1 MQQHVNNHA
10 TNQSQAIE
18 FIDRAIF
25 LSSERTHFKKVNDYF
40 KDLKLLHSEKLWNEL
55 SQKIEL
61 LLLHSS
67 RDEIMKSFPVELSAQ
82 SSKEIEMMNEI
93 LVNLYLN
100 FISSFEE
107 RLNALKLARIAVH
120 TAERCETRERAIEF
134 LELVLVK
141 TRQTKQTQFEE
152 AEVFVRMNIALLNL
166 HGGDSEKAKEEVN
179 KSHQKEDL
187 FLWKQAD
194 PTVSA
199 AFHYLAAQLYKHER
213 DFANFYKSGILYLA
227 YVDCMTL
234 GEDVAQELAVD
245 LALAA
250 LLGENVFNF
259 AEFLAHPISKFISKE
274 SKSEFGWLLDMVQ
287 VFNDGDL
294 NAYDELC
301 EKYADQLNAQ
311 PALVMHERKLREK
324 ITILAF
330 LRIVFELPAEKRE
343 IELAD
348 IAVRTKLS
356 VDGVEFLLMK
366 TLSAGL
372 IEGEIDEVSSKVV
385 VTWAQPRILL
395 KPEIQELADR
405 LDQWIQKVSETTTS
419 LQQELLMSSA

>member
-1 MQQHVNNHA
+1 MQHQLNNHA
-10 TNQSQAIE
+10 TNQSAAIE

-179 KSHQKEDL
+179 K
-187 FLWKQAD
+187 
-194 PTVSA
+194 
-199 AFHYLAAQLYKHER
+199 
-213 DFANFYKSGILYLA
+213 
-227 YVDCMTL
+227 
-234 GEDVAQELAVD
+234 
-245 LALAA
+245 
-250 LLGENVFNF
+250 
-259 AEFLAHPISKFISKE
+259 
-274 SKSEFGWLLDMVQ
+274 
-287 VFNDGDL
+287 
-294 NAYDELC
+294 
-301 EKYADQLNAQ
+301 
-311 PALVMHERKLREK
+311 
-324 ITILAF
+324 
-330 LRIVFELPAEKRE
+330 
-343 IELAD
+343 
-348 IAVRTKLS
+348 
-356 VDGVEFLLMK
+356 
-366 TLSAGL
+366 
-372 IEGEIDEVSSKVV
+372 
-385 VTWAQPRILL
+385 
-395 KPEIQELADR
+395 
-405 LDQWIQKVSETTTS
+405 
-419 LQQELLMSSA
+419 